1 MNNPMSLV
9 FSPTTSKRPV
19 IVYWSF
25 FFILVFLSGVSTS
38 VQAGTYQQ
46 VETPQPTPLSE
57 DQALEITPLPGAPV
71 EVGGKVIFYVR
82 QRLGSLTPAERAA
95 LISDRINQLASNP
108 FAPPLEMSL
117 VESSEGIDIMA
128 GEQILLTV
136 TNADAAAVGMDREEA
151 AQEVAGVI
159 QAAIETTRQQ
169 NSFQARALRFLELLA
184 IILLLILI
192 LIGINR
198 LYRRLDQRIEA
209 APVPKGKARRQPGAI
224 FINSRFWKRATRL
237 LLNILRWVLL
247 ITIIL
252 IVLPFTLRILP
263 ATTEIAGQ
271 LIELLLAPLAAFWDW
286 LLANQDNFV
295 TIALIIL
302 VTYILIRLVR
312 AFFDEIRRGGI
323 RLSGFDPEWAPFT
336 SKIIAFLLIVLAVIV
351 AFPYLP
357 GSDSDAFKGIT
368 IFLGALFTISS
379 ASAVSNIVSG
389 VIQTYTGAFRVGDVI
404 KINEITGVVLEKR
417 LLTTRVRSFKNET
430 VSIPNS
436 GVINA
441 NVVNY
446 SALARGKGLILYTTI
461 TIGYDAPWQQVHQL
475 LIAAA
480 LATQDIL
487 PEPSPYVLQTSLNDY
502 HISYQINCYTRN
514 PERMMLIYSSLHANI
529 QDQFNQAGVEIMS
542 PAFTALRDGNTL
554 SIPPEDRPEGYQA
567 PAFRIDQSSNPD

>member
-1 MNNPMSLV
+1 MRPA
-9 FSPTTSKRPV
+9 FSHTTSKWPV
-19 IVYWSF
+19 IVFWSF
-25 FFILVFLSGVSTS
+25 VFILLFLTGAVTS
-38 VQAGTYQQ
+38 VQAGTHPQD
-46 VETPQPTPLSE
+46 ETPLPTPSPE
-57 DQALEITPLPGAPV
+57 DQDLEITPLPGAPV

-82 QRLGSLTPAERAA
+82 QRIGSLTPAERAA
-95 LISDRINQLASNP
+95 LIGDRINQLATNP
-108 FAPPLEMSL
+108 FAPPVELSL
-117 VESSEGIDIMA
+117 VESSEGIDVMA

-151 AQEVAGVI
+151 AQEVAGLI
-159 QAAIETTRQQ
+159 QVAIETTRQQ
-169 NSFQARALRFLELLA
+169 NTFQARTLRFLEFLA
-184 IILLLILI
+184 IILVLILI

-198 LYRRLDQRIEA
+198 LYRRLVQRIES
-209 APVPKGKARRQPGAI
+209 APAPKGKARRQPGAI
-224 FINSRFWKRATRL
+224 FINTRFLKRASRL
-237 LLNILRWVLL
+237 VLNILRWVLL
-247 ITIIL
+247 IIIIL

-263 ATTEIAGQ
+263 ATSAIAGQ
-271 LIELLLAPLAAFWDW
+271 LIELLLTPLAAFWDW

-295 TIALIIL
+295 TITLIIL

-312 AFFDEIRRGGI
+312 AFFEEVRRGGI

-480 LATQDIL
+480 LATPDII
-487 PEPSPYVLQTSLNDY
+487 PEPSPFVLQISLNDY
-502 HISYQINCYTRN
+502 NISYQINCYTRN
-514 PERMMLIYSSLHANI
+514 PERMMLIYSALHANI
-529 QDQFNQAGVEIMS
+529 QDRFNQAGVEIMS
-542 PAFTALRDGNTL
+542 PAFTALRDGNTVT
-554 SIPPEDRPEGYQA
+554 IPPKDRPEDYQA
-567 PAFRIDQSSNPD
+567 PTFRIDQTFTPD